1 MLIIHP
7 LPEEWQRYHLHPA
20 RAVMYSKFN
29 QKLDKKELFEY
40 FHFNFMILLEVK
52 NLAKSFGF
60 RKVFDGVNFSLRE
73 KESLVITGKN
83 GSGKSTLLKILAG
96 LLRSQRGEVNINLDG
111 QLINK
116 SERRKLVSLVGPDL
130 SLYVELTAL
139 ENLEFLAKVQGLDFK
154 PDELNKKLEEV
165 GLKGRGEDQ
174 VSSYSS
180 GMNQRLK
187 YVFAL
192 LNEPQ
197 ILLLD
202 EPGSNLDEPGLFLLE
217 NIIAE
222 QRKRGILVLGTNDK
236 REIKYGDKILNLDQ
250 QGFSFIS

>member
-1 MLIIHP
+1 MPP
-7 LPEEWQRYHLHPA
+7 LASLACGGMH
-20 RAVMYSKFN
+20 SKSN
-29 QKLDKKELFEY
+29 QKLDKEELFEY
-40 FHFNFMILLEVK
+40 FFYNFMISLEVK

-60 RKVFDGVNFSLRE
+60 RKVFEGINFSLKE

-96 LLRSQRGEVNINLDG
+96 LLRPSNGEVKINLNG
-111 QLINK
+111 QSK
-116 SERRKLVSLVGPDL
+116 KKEERRKLLGFVAPDL
-130 SLYVELTAL
+130 SLYDELTAL
-139 ENLEFLAKVQGLDFK
+139 ENLEFLVSVQGLKFDK
-154 PDELNKKLEEV
+154 QELNEKLEKI
-165 GLKGRGEDQ
+165 GLKGRGEDS

-180 GMNQRLK
+180 GMKQRLK
-187 YVFAL
+187 YLFAL
-192 LNEPQ
+192 LNEPK

-202 EPGSNLDEPGLFLLE
+202 EPGSNLDEPGLFLLD

-222 QRKRGILVLGTNDK
+222 QKKRGILVLATNDK

>member
-1 MLIIHP
+1 
-7 LPEEWQRYHLHPA
+7 
-20 RAVMYSKFN
+20 
-29 QKLDKKELFEY
+29 
-40 FHFNFMILLEVK
+40 MISLEVK

-60 RKVFDGVNFSLRE
+60 RIVFEGVNFLLRDQD
-73 KESLVITGKN
+73 SLVITGKN

-96 LLRSQRGEVNINLDG
+96 LLRPSKGDVSINLDS
-111 QLINK
+111 QTVK
-116 SERRKLVSLVGPDL
+116 REERRKLLGFVAPDL
-130 SLYVELTAL
+130 SLYDELTAL
-139 ENLEFLAKVQGLDFK
+139 ENLEFLVSVQGLKFNK
-154 PDELNKKLEEV
+154 QELNEKLEKI
-165 GLKGRGEDQ
+165 GLKGRGEDS

-180 GMNQRLK
+180 GMKQRLK

-202 EPGSNLDEPGLFLLE
+202 EPGSNLDEAGLFLLDS
-217 NIIAE
+217 IIAE
-222 QRKRGILVLGTNDK
+222 QKKRGILVLTTNDR

>member
-1 MLIIHP
+1 
-7 LPEEWQRYHLHPA
+7 
-20 RAVMYSKFN
+20 
-29 QKLDKKELFEY
+29 
-40 FHFNFMILLEVK
+40 MISLEAK

-60 RKVFDGVNFSLRE
+60 RKVFEGINFSLRG

-96 LLRSQRGEVNINLDG
+96 LLRPSKGEVNINLESQIKNRG
-111 QLINK
+111 
-116 SERRKLVSLVGPDL
+116 ERRKLISFVAPDL
-130 SLYVELTAL
+130 SLYDELTAL
-139 ENLEFLAKVQGLDFK
+139 ENLEFLANVQGLDFK
-154 PDELNKKLEEV
+154 PDELNKKLDEV
-165 GLKGRGEDQ
+165 GLKGRGEDR

-180 GMNQRLK
+180 GMKQRLK
-187 YVFAL
+187 YIFAL
-192 LNEPQ
+192 LSEPQ

-202 EPGSNLDEPGLFLLE
+202 EPGSNLDEPGLFLLD

-222 QRKRGILVLGTNDK
+222 QKKRGILVLATNDK

>member
-1 MLIIHP
+1 MHSII
-7 LPEEWQRYHLHPA
+7 
-20 RAVMYSKFN
+20 N
-29 QKLDKKELFEY
+29 QKLDKEELFEY
-40 FHFNFMILLEVK
+40 FLFNFMISLDVK

-60 RKVFDGVNFSLRE
+60 RKVFEGVNFSLKE

-96 LLRSQRGEVNINLDG
+96 LLRPSKGEINISQDG
-111 QLINK
+111 QTKKKI
-116 SERRKLVSLVGPDL
+116 ERRKLLGFVAPDL
-130 SLYVELTAL
+130 SLYDELTAL
-139 ENLEFLAKVQGLDFK
+139 ENLEFLSKAQGLEFK
-154 PDELNKKLEEV
+154 KEELIQKLEKI
-165 GLKGRGEDQ
+165 GLKRRGEDL

-180 GMNQRLK
+180 GMKQRLK

-202 EPGSNLDEPGLFLLE
+202 EPGSNLDEPGLFLLD

-222 QRKRGILVLGTNDK
+222 QRKRGILVLATNDK